1 MANLG
6 LLNFKFPALAKDFH
20 RICHPTALATVKFR
34 LPNELPELFRVLFEV
49 LFGPITNRLRHF
61 WMLLR
66 LSLIYFLQEAK
77 SRTKFCQS
85 NESAHNRF
93 CPRTKAGS

>member
-6 LLNFKFPALAKDFH
+6 LLDFKVPALAKDFL

-49 LFGPITNRLRHF
+49 FFGPITNRLRHF
-61 WMLLR
+61 
-66 LSLIYFLQEAK
+66 
-77 SRTKFCQS
+77 
-85 NESAHNRF
+85 
-93 CPRTKAGS
+93 